1 MTVDVST
8 ARTTAG
14 RVAKWLV
21 DKERPDEAV
30 RLLCAWAVAGPNDA
44 EGQQLLAEALRI
56 DPSARVAQ
64 MAFERMEGISG
75 DHTDLDAAAG
85 EFGEAELLR
94 MDAEIRRPS
103 FRRAQMGFNNN
114 IRFRDQVFHVQ
125 TEDSGLD
132 QPHVIT

>member
-30 RLLCAWAVAGPNDA
+30 RLLCAWAVTGNNDA

-56 DPSARVAQ
+56 DPSARIAQ
-64 MAFERMEGISG
+64 MAFERMEGIVG
-75 DHTDLDAAAG
+75 DHTELDAALE
-85 EFGEAELLR
+85 EFNESALLR
-94 MDAEIRRPS
+94 LDAEI
-103 FRRAQMGFNNN
+103 
-114 IRFRDQVFHVQ
+114 
-125 TEDSGLD
+125 
-132 QPHVIT
+132 